1 MKHEIDA
8 LDRGLAGSA
17 VADVGGD
24 QPEAIAILV
33 GDEAADLVEV
43 ALMARGEI
51 VERDDLLSAF
61 EQGLNEVRSDEAGG
75 AGDEPACRALGQAL
89 RKVGRENGISPK
101 ILCVSD
107 AEHLFDKPLA
117 VNALTPKM

>member
-1 MKHEIDA
+1 MKHIIDA
-8 LDRGLAGSA
+8 FDRRRTSIA
-17 VADVGGD
+17 VADV
-24 QPEAIAILV
+24 AL
-33 GDEAADLVEV
+33 DEAEPAVERVRQLARDLVQV

-61 EQGLNEVRSDEAGG
+61 EQGLDEVRSDEAGG